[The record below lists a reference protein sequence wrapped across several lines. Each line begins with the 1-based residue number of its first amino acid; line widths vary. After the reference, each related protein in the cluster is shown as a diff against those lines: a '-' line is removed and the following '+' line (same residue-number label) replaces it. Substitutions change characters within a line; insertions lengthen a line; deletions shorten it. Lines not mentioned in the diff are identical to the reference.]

1 MTTSMPAV
9 VEPAQTVAAVSARN
23 SSLWAY
29 SDALTT
35 QLRHLSRVLQLQSVT
50 AMLAPP
56 LDLLAINVESIS
68 ELVHSDEY
76 ETLLD
81 VHEGI
86 LALQTQTFANC
97 VKLLEQT
104 APPANPSTDPST
116 SPSTSPSTPTVSAAK
131 GRPFPKNKLGSNK
144 NYNTYRPPALHTANG
159 KPSPYNGPAASS
171 PLASVTTSI
180 GSNASPRDYDCCNSA
195 GSNTSSSAGSSASSS
210 FTQSLR
216 QYQSEKPT
224 TLEEWRQFHQR
235 IRQDDAAAHSAMK
248 STGADSSDSS
258 DSSDDSYG
266 SDGSVRSVTPEAAEP
281 MSASP
286 TAPLCSESPPQ
297 NNDSNFNSSSN
308 SKKNINHLT
317 ISSPSHPVLRNL
329 AGRNCVAGSPLPHTP
344 PPNSSIT
351 PSDYQGCGDPMLS
364 SDNLPHLHLA
374 NVTSASSPF
383 VDGSSQVTHAFG
395 PLSVL
400 SQEDGT
406 GSAPQSPSQMPS
418 PVSASRVAGRPP
430 TKPLKGILVQRE
442 KEKDRL
448 QVRFTSSDQATG
460 PTMISPAATSGTPTD
475 ELSSGVDHNI
485 FPGCTAPSRSLASL
499 YTRVMASSNAGTADG
514 DSLTA
519 TSVDSTALGPV
530 EIKQVAAP
538 MTQSGQRMPQV
549 VSAPELETH
558 SYVASV
564 VENGSAAH
572 QAMAASASPQT
583 PQSGPIVHSNVPADM
598 VVALYNYNARTSKE
612 MSFVRGDIFS
622 VRKREGTWIY
632 STKLNRVTLKP
643 LLVAPTDTP
652 TASKTNAV
660 PGSKLELGCLAEM
673 IKDTVIIAG
682 AEGADPAVANE
693 LRFHCGI
700 TASPTTTS
708 AQVQPHPFAHFV
720 VECEQVTGHRIQ
732 SGLVPAIQKSRLRP
746 LGRALDP
753 GVENVYTWLRGGVLN
768 GEADLDQQWL
778 DGTVEHESM
787 GTRHDNRALAARLA
801 DFLQVAYRQYQS
813 TLWKYHRDRLVEV
826 G

>member
-1 MTTSMPAV
+1 MPAMTTSMPAV

-144 NYNTYRPPALHTANG
+144 NYNTYRPPALHTTNG

-248 STGADSSDSS
+248 STGADSSDGS

-351 PSDYQGCGDPMLS
+351 PSDYQGC
-364 SDNLPHLHLA
+364 
-374 NVTSASSPF
+374 
-383 VDGSSQVTHAFG
+383 
-395 PLSVL
+395 
-400 SQEDGT
+400 EDGT

-708 AQVQPHPFAHFV
+708 AQVQRGWLPSAFV
-720 VECEQVTGHRIQ
+720 G
-732 SGLVPAIQKSRLRP
+732 
-746 LGRALDP
+746 
-753 GVENVYTWLRGGVLN
+753 
-768 GEADLDQQWL
+768 
-778 DGTVEHESM
+778 
-787 GTRHDNRALAARLA
+787 
-801 DFLQVAYRQYQS
+801 
-813 TLWKYHRDRLVEV
+813 KYKLE
-826 G
+826 